1 MSGYSN
7 ISIPLGLRKEVE
19 KLIEDLKEEG
29 FDLGYKTVAE
39 FVKEAI
45 RRRVE
50 ELRQIYFLGEKLK

>member
-29 FDLGYKTVAE
+29 IDLGYKTVAE

-45 RRRVE
+45 RHRVE
-50 ELRQIYFLGEKLK
+50 ELRQIYFLGEKR